1 MITFT
6 FSQVTFSFYSTNAEE
21 LVKQYWD
28 THGGLEERDKILGK
42 KRSVTAKKEI
52 TSLKRQRQ
60 NSPEATNKRKK
71 TVDTTSDHEQNTQK
85 NKEKE
90 KEKIEPVSETHSPL
104 MKSEEIEV
112 EEVKEQIPKEA
123 KPKKQDVEMSEAK
136 QITNAEEEDSDDYEE
151 DDIVTDPDY
160 RRDWDWTKDIDSLIK
175 VQRGR
180 KRELEALIRWYK
192 QEHQFF
198 TLILKPYIG
207 RMVYWHS
214 IRLHPSSKS
223 ALNW

>member
-1 MITFT
+1 M
-6 FSQVTFSFYSTNAEE
+6 
-21 LVKQYWD
+21 
-28 THGGLEERDKILGK
+28 EERDKLLGK

-52 TSLKRQRQ
+52 TPLKRQRQ
-60 NSPEATNKRKK
+60 DSPETTIKRMK
-71 TVDTTSDHEQNTQK
+71 TADTTSNHEQNTQK
-85 NKEKE
+85 NKEE
-90 KEKIEPVSETHSPL
+90 EEKIESVSETHSPL
-104 MKSEEIEV
+104 MKPEETKV
-112 EEVKEQIPKEA
+112 EEVKEQIPKDT
-123 KPKKQDVEMSEAK
+123 KPEKQDIETSAAK
-136 QITNAEEEDSDDYEE
+136 QVASAEEEYSDDYEE

-198 TLILKPYIG
+198 TLILKSYIG
-207 RMVYWHS
+207 RMVYWRS
-214 IRLHPSSKS
+214 IQLHPSSKS